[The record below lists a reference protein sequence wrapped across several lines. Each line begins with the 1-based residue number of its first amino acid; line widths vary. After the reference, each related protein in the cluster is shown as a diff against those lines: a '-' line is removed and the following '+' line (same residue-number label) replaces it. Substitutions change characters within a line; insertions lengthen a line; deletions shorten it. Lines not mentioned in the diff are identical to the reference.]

1 MKFFLS
7 LLFVSTLSSILTLSG
22 CGAVSTAVSH
32 HSLDVQTEMSKS
44 IFLQPIPAVN
54 RLVYVQ
60 VKNTSDQQSLQ
71 INSMLIQNLLEN
83 GWTVTTDYNQAQQFL
98 QVNILQA
105 GKTTQSG
112 SSNALL
118 AGFGGTVIGAAAGQ
132 AIGHSGG
139 AAVAGGAVGGLG
151 EVISDALVHN
161 TIYSI
166 VTDVQLSVR
175 KPTQHGFTPWH
186 LYQTRVVSTAQRVD
200 LSFDSAEPQ
209 LSAQIA
215 QSIANIL

>member
-83 GWTVTTDYNQAQQFL
+83 GWTVTTDYNQAHNFYRSIFFRPAKRL
-98 QVNILQA
+98 RAAQVMLCW
-105 GKTTQSG
+105 
-112 SSNALL
+112 
-118 AGFGGTVIGAAAGQ
+118 
-132 AIGHSGG
+132 
-139 AAVAGGAVGGLG
+139 
-151 EVISDALVHN
+151 
-161 TIYSI
+161 
-166 VTDVQLSVR
+166 
-175 KPTQHGFTPWH
+175 P
-186 LYQTRVVSTAQRVD
+186 VSEA
-200 LSFDSAEPQ
+200 P
-209 LSAQIA
+209 
-215 QSIANIL
+215 